1 MTNTLSTY
9 WGDGEYSDR
18 RAEVCRD
25 DRGFYVQFFK
35 LDQFI
40 EFRTLYEHSER
51 YAEDAA
57 ENWCLGIIT

>member
-25 DRGFYVQFFK
+25 DRGFYVQFFMN
-35 LDQFI
+35 DQFI